1 MKKLYTYIQ
10 KDVNEGLIKNAIS
23 LAGINKMTPE
33 QLLNGILN
41 MYDYIC
47 DEDDIDLFFDEYP
60 TAEKVVWKNIYAL
73 YEKKVWSMFD
83 ATYFNNANDES
94 SNIISD
100 LDLQENQ
107 MTKITPEL
115 RRDLR
120 KVIKES
126 RNDKLDLKPSEID
139 QVLPLY
145 DNKYDKVYF
154 ITLNRTKGFFKK
166 LFRKADINFLEK
178 AFIKMADVVQTG
190 KIELFGKD

>member
-10 KDVNEGLIKNAIS
+10 KDINEGLIKNAIS

-47 DEDDIDLFFDEYP
+47 DEDDIDLFFEEYP
-60 TAEKVVWKNIYAL
+60 TAEKIVWKNIYSL

-83 ATYFNNANDES
+83 ATYFNNGDSES
-94 SNIISD
+94 SNIVTE
-100 LDLQENQ
+100 LGLQENQ

-126 RNDKLDLKPSEID
+126 RNNKLDLKPSEID
-139 QVLPLY
+139 QILPLY

-178 AFIKMADVVQTG
+178 AFIKMADIVQTG